1 MDNPAGRSL
10 MGLVRKMN
18 ELGQRAKADKPEV
31 EDYLREIS
39 SDPLTSWF
47 TELLDEK
54 NRELAGEKEQS
65 DRLAVA
71 LRAWYAAKAARSC
84 AESTDEAES
93 RLTDVLHE
101 MRIIN
106 P

>member
-1 MDNPAGRSL
+1 ME
-10 MGLVRKMN
+10 LVRRAN
-18 ELGQRAKADKPEV
+18 QIGQVAGADKPEV

-39 SDPLTSWF
+39 ADPMTEWF
-47 TELLDEK
+47 TELLHEK
-54 NRELAGEKEQS
+54 NQELAVEKEQS
-65 DRLAVA
+65 ERLAGA
-71 LRAWYAAKAARSC
+71 LRDWYTAKWAS
-84 AESTDEAES
+84 AESSSEAES